1 MPRIV
6 FSSLVLLGFLLAVIG
21 LLVQKRAVQE
31 YGKPGVPKGVTLN
44 PAHWWPAWRF
54 AGEMT
59 DAKGVRMYVRGLE
72 LFNWGMTIAA
82 FALGYIAARW

>member
-6 FSSLVLLGFLLAVIG
+6 FSLLALSGVLLAFVG
-21 LLVQKRAVQE
+21 LIVQKRAAST
-31 YGKPGVPKGVTLN
+31 YGKPGVPRGITMN
-44 PAHWWPAWRF
+44 PSHWWPAWRF

-72 LFNWGMTIAA
+72 LFNWGVTIAA
-82 FALGYIAARW
+82 FALGYIAGHW

>member
-6 FSSLVLLGFLLAVIG
+6 FSLLALSGVLLAFVG
-21 LLVQKRAVQE
+21 LIVQKRAVSA
-31 YGKPGVPKGVTLN
+31 YGKPGVPRGITMN
-44 PAHWWPAWRF
+44 PSHWWPAWRF

-72 LFNWGMTIAA
+72 LFNWGVTIAA
-82 FALGYIAARW
+82 FALGYIAGHW